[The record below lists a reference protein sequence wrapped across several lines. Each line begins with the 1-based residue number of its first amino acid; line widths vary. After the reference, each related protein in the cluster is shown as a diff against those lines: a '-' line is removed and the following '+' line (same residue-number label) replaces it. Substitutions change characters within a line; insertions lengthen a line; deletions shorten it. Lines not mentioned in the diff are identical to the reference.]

1 MCLCRNRRSDTRTDK
16 IAIVSY
22 PGKIHSKVGNNHVP
36 ILHTAQH
43 KKSFRTPDN
52 CRVCPCKLWKKRN
65 KVKKFFN
72 TRQTTKYHMT
82 LSNTLIRNEIKCFN
96 FISVQHICYWKKW
109 IMDIYEQNKTK
120 NRNCEPCFFIL
131 PLLKKSRDCWQR
143 NQNLIIFLVQSAMLL
158 VLRNI
163 LFSLWSPLT
172 CSVCF
177 LEKSARTNSIFL
189 SFPWSLSLWNKW
201 YWKDYSYQRFGLA
214 PGHLFQIED

>member
-131 PLLKKSRDCWQR
+131 PLLKKKSRLLTKKSKFDHLLGAVRHVVSSSEYPIQ
-143 NQNLIIFLVQSAMLL
+143 LVITID
-158 VLRNI
+158 V
-163 LFSLWSPLT
+163 FG
-172 CSVCF
+172 V
-177 LEKSARTNSIFL
+177 
-189 SFPWSLSLWNKW
+189 FPWKIREDQLNFPINPLKFISLK
-201 YWKDYSYQRFGLA
+201 
-214 PGHLFQIED
+214 

>member
-52 CRVCPCKLWKKRN
+52 CRVCPCKLWKKRK

-131 PLLKKSRDCWQR
+131 PLLKKKSRLLTKKSKFDDLLGAVRHVVSSSEYPIQ
-143 NQNLIIFLVQSAMLL
+143 LVITID
-158 VLRNI
+158 V
-163 LFSLWSPLT
+163 FG
-172 CSVCF
+172 V
-177 LEKSARTNSIFL
+177 
-189 SFPWSLSLWNKW
+189 FPWKIREDQLNFPIIPLKFISLK
-201 YWKDYSYQRFGLA
+201 
-214 PGHLFQIED
+214 

>member
-1 MCLCRNRRSDTRTDK
+1 M
-16 IAIVSY
+16 
-22 PGKIHSKVGNNHVP
+22 P

-52 CRVCPCKLWKKRN
+52 CRAYPYKLWKKRN

-96 FISVQHICYWKKW
+96 FISVQHICYWKNELW
-109 IMDIYEQNKTK
+109 TSTNKTK
-120 NRNCEPCFFIL
+120 QKIVTVNRASLSFLF
-131 PLLKKSRDCWQR
+131 LKKSRDCWQR

-158 VLRNI
+158 VLRKI

>member
-52 CRVCPCKLWKKRN
+52 CLAYPYKLWKKRN

-72 TRQTTKYHMT
+72 TRQTTKYHFAFPTPSYVMKDY
-82 LSNTLIRNEIKCFN
+82 KCAT
-96 FISVQHICYWKKW
+96 YLLLKKKW

-189 SFPWSLSLWNKW
+189 SIPWSLSLWNKW

-214 PGHLFQIED
+214 PGHLFQNED